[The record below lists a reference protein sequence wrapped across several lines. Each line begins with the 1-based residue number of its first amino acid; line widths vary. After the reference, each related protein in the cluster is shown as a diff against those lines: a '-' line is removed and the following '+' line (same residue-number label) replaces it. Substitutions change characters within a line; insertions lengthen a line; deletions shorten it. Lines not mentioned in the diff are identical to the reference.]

1 MLFKVICII
10 FNFSWH
16 SIFPFFF
23 YIIPYQNTTCLI
35 YYNRSSN
42 VKWTDSGV
50 LGIIKNEKYKGDLL
64 LGKSFTVDPIS
75 KRRLENMGEEEQYY
89 IKNHHQ
95 PIISVEIW
103 ETAKSIRE
111 ERYRINNTVIDGT
124 RMKATRKYA
133 LSSM

>member
-1 MLFKVICII
+1 M
-10 FNFSWH
+10 
-16 SIFPFFF
+16 
-23 YIIPYQNTTCLI
+23 
-35 YYNRSSN
+35 
-42 VKWTDSGV
+42 